1 MGNSAKRTIC
11 DSGSESTAGG
21 GASHARLVRDGPPE
35 GSGKECLAAAAPPRT
50 AGRPGVQLGGS
61 HRPPRA
67 ESPTRIQEV
76 QRRPAGA
83 PRSSSA
89 PLRSGGAEAVPARGH
104 PPPGRDRG
112 LEPPTRCT
120 RFPPRARHRLR
131 PRRSGLRALPV
142 PGGVGA
148 GSALLRAPLVRT
160 RRARLPLAQVT
171 EAGRTHEL
179 QPAESPHAHP
189 GPRAPRVPY
198 DYTRLLAASP
208 ATP

>member
-76 QRRPAGA
+76 PRRPAGA

-89 PLRSGGAEAVPARGH
+89 PLRSGGAKAASARGH

-120 RFPPRARHRLR
+120 RFPPRAR
-131 PRRSGLRALPV
+131 
-142 PGGVGA
+142 PGGGA
-148 GSALLRAPLVRT
+148 SC
-160 RRARLPLAQVT
+160 AQSG
-171 EAGRTHEL
+171 A
-179 QPAESPHAHP
+179 
-189 GPRAPRVPY
+189 VP
-198 DYTRLLAASP
+198 SP
-208 ATP
+208 ATPLRAARLTCSRWRWRRPGAAACPARPHPPRPAPSCPGH

>member
-1 MGNSAKRTIC
+1 M
-11 DSGSESTAGG
+11 SGSWRTPADSWE
-21 GASHARLVRDGPPE
+21 ARGPTRGKPPPTPRRGPDTHT
-35 GSGKECLAAAAPPRT
+35 GSAAAPRRGPMRFKC
-50 AGRPGVQLGGS
+50 APASGDS
-61 HRPPRA
+61 EASCSRPPAPGERSWARA
-67 ESPTRIQEV
+67 ADTLHSLP
-76 QRRPAGA
+76 
-83 PRSSSA
+83 S
-89 PLRSGGAEAVPARGH
+89 
-104 PPPGRDRG
+104 
-112 LEPPTRCT
+112 
-120 RFPPRARHRLR
+120 PRAARRRGELSKVARCGPR

-198 DYTRLLAASP
+198 DDSPLLARSP
-208 ATP
+208 APSWGPAPVLRPRLGLHAQSRAL